1 MRIYRTLLCLLL
13 AGSTLPAVSVRGDEI
28 ENIRAIAA
36 RLNDMQATA
45 EARDINAQEF
55 TRLKKQAQALQF
67 KRIEF
72 YYKGPDKYRVDS
84 RGREL
89 VRVSMIQNG
98 DHETWRTSLGLRK
111 SQSLVG
117 KAAKKQDTLD
127 FGMLSPP
134 LWGMYR
140 IQPLGDE
147 TIEGTPCVALK
158 MTLIEDPGHGH
169 YRVWL
174 DAKTYRVVGWE
185 RYGGGGELKLRYMF
199 REPER
204 SPDGVW
210 YSRRIEL
217 YSPEGHFVGAL
228 VLTQVKIN
236 QGLSDK
242 LFD

>member
-1 MRIYRTLLCLLL
+1 MRIYRTLSCLLL
-13 AGSTLPAVSVRGDEI
+13 LGSAISVSMARADEI
-28 ENIRAIAA
+28 ENVRAIAA
-36 RLNDMQATA
+36 RLNDIQATA
-45 EARDINAQEF
+45 EARDINTKEF

-72 YYKGPDKYRVDS
+72 YYKNPDKYRVDS

-98 DHETWRTSLGLRK
+98 DRETWRTSFGLRR
-111 SQSLVG
+111 SQSLTG
-117 KAAKKQDTLD
+117 KPAKKQDTLD
-127 FGMLSPP
+127 FGMLSPA

-140 IQPLGDE
+140 IQFLGEE
-147 TIEGTPCVALK
+147 TVEGCPCLALK

-169 YRVWL
+169 YKVWL
-174 DAKTYRVVGWE
+174 DAKTFRVVGWE

-204 SPDGVW
+204 NPDGVW